1 MTGKNTKNERR
12 AEPLRG
18 SKLSQM
24 WLDGKKGKLHPVEAK
39 LLDACRR
46 GEKCVVGEVRPNKAT
61 ADNLVRAGFLRYL
74 ILGGCE
80 DGPVHARGVQLSGAW
95 IECEASVDEGS
106 ELDLMGALFPNN
118 IAIVKSCI
126 DGVVNIENANG
137 KSISLEGTK
146 VYGISGNLL
155 SLDGS
160 INLNHGFISTGIVD
174 LYGAKITGSL
184 EFDNGKFAAPNIA
197 LFCSSIEISGGVYL
211 RNGFIANGEVK
222 FVGAKVSGNFECC
235 NARLNGENDALSCH
249 SINLQGN
256 LFLRDGFTT
265 LGDVRLDGAQI
276 VGRLVCTDGRF
287 EKDLSCTGANI
298 DGGVLLLSSNPQTNR
313 EFIAEGTVNLANAT
327 IGGNIECSK
336 ARFNCKDRAFFA
348 NRADIKGD
356 VSFDDARILGTVAL
370 TGAQIEGGLSF
381 NRTRLNGKPS
391 LQLRNSAIAG
401 TLFWRDLKAVDGD
414 VDLAGASC
422 KTISF
427 DRKSWQHDF
436 DKPKAENNGDATSE
450 SSVNGE
456 AQKLEDKPVKRPD
469 TKLDNF
475 TYQGFNNLP
484 SKADGKFWIDWL
496 KVQPEEHLGNNFRPK
511 PWAQLAGVLESMG
524 YDGEAKKVLVERE
537 WMLTRFMARHDPED
551 STSSIFSFS
560 WARVLWRRIWGWTI
574 DFGYQPLK
582 ALWFLTLVILMGFGI
597 FYWASLQGI
606 MAPTHPLIFKEAR
619 SGGSIDKACARNWV
633 WFEDK
638 KCSTQMP
645 TEYSEFAS
653 FFYSAD
659 VALPIINLRQ
669 QEDWSPRV
677 VDSNGKRIWS
687 GYFVRLW
694 EWLAT
699 VLGWVLSLMFVSAVG
714 GFIRR

>member
-1 MTGKNTKNERR
+1 MTGKNDKS

-24 WLDGKKGKLHPVEAK
+24 WLDGKKGKLHPAEVK
-39 LLDACRR
+39 LLEACRR
-46 GEKCVVGEVRPNKAT
+46 GEDCVVGEVRPEKAT
-61 ADNLVRAGFLRYL
+61 KENLVRAGFLRYL

-80 DGPVHARGVQLSGAW
+80 DGPVHARGVSLNGAW
-95 IECEASVDEGS
+95 VECEAGANKL
-106 ELDLMGALFPNN
+106 ELEAVKIITDVFLQDCN
-118 IAIVKSCI
+118 IV
-126 DGVVNIENANG
+126 GNIILRSA
-137 KSISLEGTK
+137 
-146 VYGISGNLL
+146 SGQKIG
-155 SLDGS
+155 LDGS
-160 INLNHGFISTGIVD
+160 CVEAIIADGIKLSGDLFMRDGFLSTGDVK
-174 LYGAKITGSL
+174 LVGAKIGGQIGCR
-184 EFDNGKFAAPNIA
+184 DGKFEND
-197 LFCSSIEISGGVYL
+197 LDCHEVEIGGGVYL
-211 RNGFIANGEVK
+211 N
-222 FVGAKVSGNFECC
+222 
-235 NARLNGENDALSCH
+235 
-249 SINLQGN
+249 
-256 LFLRDGFTT
+256 
-265 LGDVRLDGAQI
+265 
-276 VGRLVCTDGRF
+276 
-287 EKDLSCTGANI
+287 
-298 DGGVLLLSSNPQTNR
+298 SSNPSESK
-313 EFIAEGTVNLANAT
+313 EFIAQGTVNFANAT
-327 IGGNIECSK
+327 IGGNIECNK

-370 TGAQIEGGLSF
+370 TGTQIEGGLSF

-427 DRKSWQHDF
+427 DRKSWQRDF
-436 DKPKAENNGDATSE
+436 EKPKAENNGDAASE
-450 SSVNGE
+450 LETNGE
-456 AQKLEDKPVKRPD
+456 EQKRPD

-582 ALWFLTLVILMGFGI
+582 ALWFLTWVIFMGFGI

-633 WFEDK
+633 WFEDE
-638 KCSTQMP
+638 KCNTQMP

-659 VALPIINLRQ
+659 VALPIIKLRQ

-677 VDSNGKRIWS
+677 VDHNGKRIWS